1 MIVVDASLATKWF
14 LKEADSPAALTFL
27 AANHGEIVGPDLL
40 CVEVCSALVAA
51 SNMGRIAKPAARMK
65 IAEWLQ
71 ALDRGNVPLRALDT
85 RILERGA
92 DIALA
97 LGHPLADCL
106 YLALALET
114 GADLATCDA
123 KFAAK
128 ARITYPSI
136 KLLSDYPD

>member
-1 MIVVDASLATKWF
+1 
-14 LKEADSPAALTFL
+14 
-27 AANHGEIVGPDLL
+27 
-40 CVEVCSALVAA
+40 
-51 SNMGRIAKPAARMK
+51 MK

-128 ARITYPSI
+128 VRITYPSI